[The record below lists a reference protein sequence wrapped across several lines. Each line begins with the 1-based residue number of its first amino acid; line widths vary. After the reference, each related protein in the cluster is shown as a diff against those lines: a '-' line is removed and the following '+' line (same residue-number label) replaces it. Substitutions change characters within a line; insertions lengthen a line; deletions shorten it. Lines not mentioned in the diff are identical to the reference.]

1 MMRARSAPVLP
12 MNEIS
17 ELRLFVRIVEAGGLS
32 AAARKLD
39 SSPAVMSRALAKL
52 EDRLGVRLVRRT
64 SRRFDL
70 TDEGRQLYERGAAIL
85 QELDEVEAEVS
96 ATVSS
101 PRGQITLVAPAGFG
115 KQVVA
120 PLLVRFAQRHPR
132 VSIHLILSDAGLSL
146 NGPSADLVLTT
157 RLPND
162 GTTIARKIHADR
174 RILCA
179 SPEYLKRQG
188 RPRDPRD
195 LERHNCLCLIRGQQ
209 IFNTWTMRVDG
220 APQEIRVRG
229 RMSASSTDVLR
240 DWVLAGQGIG
250 FLAMWDIH
258 DALQSGAVEE
268 CLADHWCDQIDLYA
282 AYPSRR
288 YLPSRVRL
296 FLDFLISHLPKL
308 PANPDPMQKP
318 PETTNQTHAGQI

>member
-1 MMRARSAPVLP
+1 

-17 ELRLFVRIVEAGGLS
+17 ELRLFVRIAEAGGLS

-39 SSPAVMSRALAKL
+39 ASPAVMSRALARL

-70 TDEGRQLYERGAAIL
+70 TDEGRQFYERGAAIL
-85 QELDEVEAEVS
+85 RELDEVEAEVS
-96 ATVSS
+96 ATVLS
-101 PRGQITLVAPAGFG
+101 PRGHITLIAPAGFG

-120 PLLVRFAQRHPR
+120 PLLVKFAQRHPR
-132 VSIHLILSDAGLSL
+132 VSIDLILSDAGVSL
-146 NGPSADLVLTT
+146 NGPAADIVLTT

-162 GTTIARKIHADR
+162 GNMIAKKIHADR

-179 SPEYLKRQG
+179 SPEYLRRQG

-195 LERHNCLCLIRGQQ
+195 LDRHNCLCLIRGQQ

-220 APQEIRVRG
+220 HPQELKVRG
-229 RMSASSTDVLR
+229 RMSSSSTDVLR

-250 FLAMWDIH
+250 FLAMWDIS
-258 DALQSGAVEE
+258 DAVQSGAVEE

-282 AYPSRR
+282 VYPSRR

-308 PANPDPMQKP
+308 PANADRTQKP
-318 PETTNQTHAGQI
+318 PETTEEMHAGQV

>member
-1 MMRARSAPVLP
+1 MLP

-17 ELRLFVRIVEAGGLS
+17 ELRLFIRIVEAGGLS

-52 EDRLGVRLVRRT
+52 EERLGVRLVRRT

-70 TDEGRQLYERGAAIL
+70 TDEGRQFYERGAAIV

-101 PRGQITLVAPAGFG
+101 PRGHIRLIAPAGFG
-115 KQVVA
+115 KHVVA
-120 PLLVRFAQRHPR
+120 PLLAKFAQRYPR

-146 NGPSADLVLTT
+146 NDPSADIVLTT

-162 GTTIARKIHADR
+162 GNMIAKKIHADR

-179 SPEYLKRQG
+179 SPEYLLRQG
-188 RPRDPRD
+188 RPRNPRD
-195 LERHNCLCLIRGQQ
+195 LDRHNCLCLIRGQQ
-209 IFNTWTMRVDG
+209 IFNTWTMQLDG
-220 APQEIRVRG
+220 RPQEIKVRG

-240 DWVLAGQGIG
+240 DWVLASQGIG
-250 FLAMWDIH
+250 FLALWDIC
-258 DALQSGAVEE
+258 DAMQSGAVEE
-268 CLADHWCDQIDLYA
+268 CLPDHWCDQIDLYVV
-282 AYPSRR
+282 YPSRQ
-288 YLPSRVRL
+288 YLPSRIRL
-296 FLDFLISHLPKL
+296 FLDFLISHLPRL
-308 PANPDPMQKP
+308 PANSDP
-318 PETTNQTHAGQI
+318 A